1 MKKYILVLV
10 ALFTQTLFAA
20 TDAQIIEH
28 FKSTIQVPNISI
40 EVVSR
45 KGVEGIDGMDFVT
58 LNLSDGTRS
67 QKLSI
72 FTKEDLIFPDV
83 ISIKQGGS
91 IKEMMEMAELQKKL
105 SALYKKEDKKN
116 IITLGNDPKKE
127 TLVIFTDPE
136 CPYCRQE
143 LAQIEQRL
151 TTNNLKLIFTPVHE
165 RSSLEKSVI
174 IYNEASKVKSDAEK
188 IKILKKYYDENV
200 KYEQKISDA
209 EVAHIDELKAKYF
222 GAGIKGVPFI
232 VREKELLK

>member
-1 MKKYILVLV
+1 MKKYLLTLV
-10 ALFTQTLFAA
+10 ALFSTTLFAA
-20 TDAQIIEH
+20 TDAQIVEH
-28 FKSTIQVPNISI
+28 FKSTIQVPNITI

-45 KGVEGIDGMDFVT
+45 KAVEGIDGMDFVT
-58 LNLSDGTRS
+58 LNLTDGARS

-72 FTKEDLIFPDV
+72 FTKDDLIFPDV

-91 IKEMMEMAELQKKL
+91 IKEMMEMADLQKKL
-105 SALYKKEDKKN
+105 SAIYKKEEKKN
-116 IITLGNDPKKE
+116 IISLGNDPKKD

-143 LAQIEQRL
+143 LAQIDQRL

-165 RSSLEKSVI
+165 RSSLEKAAV
-174 IYNEASKVKSDAEK
+174 IYNETAKAKTDAEK

-200 KYEQKISDA
+200 KFDQKVSDA

-232 VREKELLK
+232 VKEKELLK

>member
-1 MKKYILVLV
+1 MKKYLLTLV
-10 ALFTQTLFAA
+10 ALFSTTLFAA
-20 TDAQIIEH
+20 TDAQIVEH
-28 FKSTIQVPNISI
+28 FKSTVQVPNITI
-40 EVVSR
+40 EVISR

-72 FTKEDLIFPDV
+72 FTKDDLIFPDV

-105 SALYKKEDKKN
+105 SALYKKEEKKN
-116 IITLGNDPKKE
+116 IIAIGNDPKKD

-165 RSSLEKSVI
+165 RSSLEKSVV
-174 IYNEASKVKSDAEK
+174 IYNETAKVKTDAEK

-200 KYEQKISDA
+200 KFDQKVSDA

-232 VREKELLK
+232 VKEKELLK

>member
-1 MKKYILVLV
+1 MKKYLLILV
-10 ALFTQTLFAA
+10 ALFSTTLFAA
-20 TDAQIIEH
+20 TDAQIVEH
-28 FKSTIQVPNISI
+28 FKSTIQVPNITI

-45 KGVEGIDGMDFVT
+45 KAVEGIDGMDFVT
-58 LNLSDGTRS
+58 LNLTDGARS

-72 FTKEDLIFPDV
+72 FTKDDLIFPDV

-91 IKEMMEMAELQKKL
+91 IKEMMEMADLQKKL
-105 SALYKKEDKKN
+105 SAIYKKEEKKN
-116 IITLGNDPKKE
+116 IISLGNDPKKD

-143 LAQIEQRL
+143 LAQIDQRL

-165 RSSLEKSVI
+165 RSSLEKAAV
-174 IYNEASKVKSDAEK
+174 IYNETAKAKTDAEK

-200 KYEQKISDA
+200 KFDQKVSDA

-232 VREKELLK
+232 VKEKELLK

>member
-1 MKKYILVLV
+1 MKKQLLWFV
-10 ALFTQTLFAA
+10 ALISSTLFAA
-20 TDAQIIEH
+20 TDAQIVEH
-28 FKSTIQVPNISI
+28 FKSTIQVPNITI

-58 LNLSDGTRS
+58 LNLSDGSRS

-72 FTKEDLIFPDV
+72 FTKDDLIFPDV

-105 SALYKKEDKKN
+105 SALYKKEEKKN
-116 IITLGNDPKKE
+116 IVTLGNDPKKD
-127 TLVIFTDPE
+127 TLVVFTDPE

-151 TTNNLKLIFTPVHE
+151 TTNNLKLVFTPVHE
-165 RSSLEKSVI
+165 RSSLEKSVL
-174 IYNEASKVKSDAEK
+174 IYNETAKVKSDAEK

-200 KYEQKISDA
+200 KYEQKVSDA
-209 EVAHIDELKAKYF
+209 EVARIDELKTKYF

-232 VREKELLK
+232 VKEKELLK

>member
-1 MKKYILVLV
+1 MKKYLLLLV
-10 ALFTQTLFAA
+10 ALFSTTLFAA
-20 TDAQIIEH
+20 TDAQIVEH
-28 FKSTIQVPNISI
+28 FKSTVQVPNITI

-45 KGVEGIDGMDFVT
+45 KAVEGIDGMDFVT

-72 FTKEDLIFPDV
+72 FTKDDLIFPDV

-91 IKEMMEMAELQKKL
+91 IKEMMEMADLQKKL
-105 SALYKKEDKKN
+105 SAIYKKEEKKN
-116 IITLGNDPKKE
+116 IISLGNDPKKD

-143 LAQIEQRL
+143 LAQIDQRL

-165 RSSLEKSVI
+165 RSSLEKAAV
-174 IYNEASKVKSDAEK
+174 IYNETAKAKTDAEK

-200 KYEQKISDA
+200 KFDQKVSDA

-232 VREKELLK
+232 VKEKELLK